1 MTSWN
6 YRIIKKTDSDNQE
19 DVYQIHEVYY
29 SPNGAIECWNDMPV
43 EPMGVNTA
51 GLRNDIQAFLS
62 AFRLPALE
70 QTHINGKATL
80 TEEALPVAF
89 PDCYNDYV
97 EKVERASSYLNQIL
111 GNNLLLKKD
120 PALRQ
125 AFNKV
130 DQALHDLKLLAAPE
144 LTAQAKPAKISVS

>member
-6 YRIIKKTDSDNQE
+6 YRIIKKIDRHNGE

-29 SPNGAIECWNDMPV
+29 SSKGSIECWNDTPV

-62 AFRLPALE
+62 AFRLPAMQEKTLNGRLILE
-70 QTHINGKATL
+70 EEVIATVTQDGYL
-80 TEEALPVAF
+80 
-89 PDCYNDYV
+89 DYQQ
-97 EKVERASSYLNQIL
+97 KTERAISYINQVI

-120 PALRQ
+120 PALRH
-125 AFNKV
+125 AFEKV
-130 DQALHDLKLLAAPE
+130 DNALNDLKNLAQE
-144 LTAQAKPAKISVS
+144 KPKPLIKAIKKVSI

>member
-6 YRIIKKTDSDNQE
+6 YRIIKKLDADNDE
-19 DVYQIHEVYY
+19 AIYQVHEVYY
-29 SPNGAIECWNDMPV
+29 SSSGNIECWNDTPV
-43 EPMGVNTA
+43 EPMGTNPA

-70 QTHINGKATL
+70 QKHRNGRAVLEEETL
-80 TEEALPVAF
+80 PTAYPES
-89 PDCYNDYV
+89 YSDYV
-97 EKVERASSYLNQIL
+97 EKIERASSYINQIL

-120 PALRQ
+120 PTLRQ

-130 DQALHDLKLLAAPE
+130 DQALHDLKLLAGPE
-144 LTAQAKPAKISVS
+144 QSQSAVPAKISVS